1 MNIVT
6 PHPTK
11 LEGYA
16 EWSDLE
22 VGPELRRVLEDTLT
36 SRVYPRV
43 ISTPFGT
50 LTSLRTME
58 ESFWYMTGLLDVLSH
73 IEEGGEEEE

>member
-6 PHPTK
+6 PHPR

-16 EWSDLE
+16 DWSELE
-22 VGPELRRVLEDTLT
+22 VGPELRQVLEDALT
-36 SRVYPRV
+36 SRVHPRV

-50 LTSLRTME
+50 LTNLRTSE
-58 ESFWYMTGLLDVLSH
+58 ESFWYMTGLLDVLIH
-73 IEEGGEEEE
+73 IESRETD